1 LYIFTLKEK
10 ELTVRDQYSNDTAKV
25 TEKKAV
31 LGRERKTTDQQGS
44 KPTWKDQGRGVVYLS
59 HIPEGFFEEEMN
71 SYFSQ
76 FGRVTRL
83 NLVRSKKV
91 CQSEIIHNVL
101 MYYAKFHYMVAPNL
115 ILHLLRTTCI

>member
-1 LYIFTLKEK
+1 
-10 ELTVRDQYSNDTAKV
+10 LTVRDNYSNDAAQV

-31 LGRERKTTDQQGS
+31 LGRERKITDRQGS
-44 KPTWKDQGRGVVYLS
+44 KPTWKDQGKGVVYLS
-59 HIPEGFFEEEMN
+59 HIPKGFYEEEMN

-91 CQSEIIHNVL
+91 RQSEIMHN
-101 MYYAKFHYMVAPNL
+101 
-115 ILHLLRTTCI
+115 I